1 MTEEPL
7 RTLRMLLARLERISA
22 DSVTAHRASG
32 IRGGML
38 KAIDQLE
45 KRKQVPDDV
54 MKRLL
59 ESGYIILQKAAEE
72 KIR

>member
-1 MTEEPL
+1 
-7 RTLRMLLARLERISA
+7 MLLARLERISA
-22 DSVTAHRASG
+22 DSMTAHRASG